1 MQPTAGSPALLCL
14 RNGSPLAVGQLRQ
27 IFQHPHEPD
36 LLVKVLRPDAI
47 ARRWGAGV
55 RWYKRL
61 PRARHYTGYVRELK
75 EYIATCARHPDRH
88 APIARIVGLAPTDLG
103 LGLVVEKVRGSD
115 GALAPTLATRYAT
128 EGGFSAAIEQD
139 LAEFVHGLLACNV
152 IVGDLH
158 AWNLV
163 YGTDSRGGP
172 RFVMVDGFGEKLA
185 IPLTS
190 MSRRYNRHNTLR
202 RIQRMRLQLPQL
214 VPLPGPAAG

>member
-1 MQPTAGSPALLCL
+1 
-14 RNGSPLAVGQLRQ
+14 
-27 IFQHPHEPD
+27 
-36 LLVKVLRPDAI
+36 
-47 ARRWGAGV
+47 
-55 RWYKRL
+55 
-61 PRARHYTGYVRELK
+61 VRELK

-88 APIARIVGLAPTDLG
+88 APISRMVGLVQTDLG
-103 LGLVVEKVRGSD
+103 LGLVVEKVRGAD
-115 GALAPTLATRYAT
+115 GGMAPTLATRYAA
-128 EGGFSAAIEQD
+128 EGGFSASIERD
-139 LAEFVHGLLACNV
+139 LAEFRASLLACNV

-158 AWNLV
+158 AWNIV

-214 VPLPGPAAG
+214 VPLPGTAAG